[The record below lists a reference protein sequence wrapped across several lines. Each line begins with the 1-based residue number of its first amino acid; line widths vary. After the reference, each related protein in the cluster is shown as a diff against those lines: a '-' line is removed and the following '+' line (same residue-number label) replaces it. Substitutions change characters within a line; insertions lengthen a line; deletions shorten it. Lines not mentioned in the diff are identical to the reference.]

1 MGHRT
6 RLIVLL
12 LGLAILLG
20 FAALQFFIS
29 DKNKTKTVD
38 STPMIKETVSRGN
51 VARIIETSGAVES
64 DNDILL
70 RSPEKSIVKSVL
82 VNAGSKVTK
91 GELLIEL
98 EGKGVNQDLERMNKQ
113 LEVKRNTL
121 EKYQLNQE
129 NTKLSMKQSEEMKRN
144 RLANLKKSLMQ
155 QEEALKTGGIDE
167 ARVERTKN
175 EIQVAETDLQ
185 NLVERNAIRLQQLE
199 TDEKG
204 LQLQISSQLEEIA
217 NRQQLV
223 NGFRIVAPITGVI
236 QEVSVEKGE
245 RVDSEQLL
253 LKMSDF
259 SAYKVVGWANVSYSG
274 LIVTGDS
281 VAVEIDNK
289 TISGTVGEVTQ
300 MYEDQMLRFNVY
312 LQKKQDAS
320 LEVNKSVVVKVF
332 SSKRENVLR
341 IKKQD
346 FVENTTEQTVYLVD
360 GKEGRKTTIILGV
373 IGNEWCEV
381 VSGLKEGDVIIA
393 SGANFPDS
401 PQTIEIK

>member
-1 MGHRT
+1 MGYRT
-6 RLIVLL
+6 RLTVLL

-29 DKNKTKTVD
+29 DNNKSETVD
-38 STPMIKETVSRGN
+38 SVPMIKETVSRGD
-51 VARIIETSGAVES
+51 VTRIIETSGAVES

-70 RSPEKSIVKSVL
+70 RSPEQSIVKSVL

-98 EGKGVNQDLERMNKQ
+98 EEKGVNQDLERMNKQ

-144 RLANLKKSLMQ
+144 RLATLKTSLMQ
-155 QEEALKTGGIDE
+155 QEEALKAGGIDE

-175 EIQVAETDLQ
+175 EIEVAESDLQ

-204 LQLQISSQLEEIA
+204 LQLQISSQVEEIA
-217 NRQQLV
+217 NRQKLL
-223 NGFRIVAPITGVI
+223 NGLRIVAPTTGVI

-245 RVDSEQLL
+245 RVDSERLL
-253 LKMSDF
+253 LRMSDF
-259 SAYKVVGWANVSYSG
+259 SSFKIVGWANVSYAG

-281 VAVEIDNK
+281 AVVEIDNK
-289 TISGTVGEVTQ
+289 TISGNIS
-300 MYEDQMLRFNVY
+300 NV
-312 LQKKQDAS
+312 
-320 LEVNKSVVVKVF
+320 
-332 SSKRENVLR
+332 
-341 IKKQD
+341 
-346 FVENTTEQTVYLVD
+346 
-360 GKEGRKTTIILGV
+360 
-373 IGNEWCEV
+373 
-381 VSGLKEGDVIIA
+381 
-393 SGANFPDS
+393 
-401 PQTIEIK
+401 